1 MIIILVKWTAIHII
15 MKKTNKPASVTISSA
30 TAEAIC
36 KFLYSEN
43 GGIPM
48 DPIIEDLG
56 GSIQTKLNVGL
67 LMKGLKPEVDESPR
81 MYSHGHPKYRYRF
94 IRYEMLTDRVFYVT
108 EYRNDDGTWPDGSHK
123 YPETMSLQDWEN
135 RETWFDLFGVDETE

>member
-1 MIIILVKWTAIHII
+1 M
-15 MKKTNKPASVTISSA
+15 MKKTNNSASVVISTA

-36 KFLYSEN
+36 KLLYSEK
-43 GGIPM
+43 GGVPM

-67 LMKGLKPEVDESPR
+67 LMKGLKPEVDETPRVYSKNSP
-81 MYSHGHPKYRYRF
+81 SYRYRF
-94 IRYEMLTDRVFYVT
+94 MRYEMLTDRVFYVT

-123 YPETMSLQDWEN
+123 HPETMSLQEWEN
-135 RETWFDLFGVDETE
+135 RETWDEVFATDAE